1 MSSDFS
7 LIRTARIDW
16 HGDTPHSLLYQDSYF
31 MPGRAMQ
38 ESRAVFVEGNH
49 LPRRFADLHAGETFC
64 IGETGFGTGLNLLLA
79 AHCFL
84 QLAPADARLDLFSAE
99 RHPLARPDL
108 DRALPRNDELAPLAH
123 VLRNHYPPPVA
134 GHHLIELHPRVRLVL
149 MLGDAAE
156 CWAGCRSRVD
166 AWFLDGFAPA
176 RNPDM
181 WTAKLFAAMAERCQ
195 PAASFATFTAAG
207 AVRRGLSAAGF
218 EVERIPGFG
227 GKRHR
232 LIGRWPGHRKRR
244 CVRTGKALVA
254 GAGLAGATTARA
266 LAERGWQVTVCDPAG
281 VAQGASG
288 NLAGVVHTSASAHM
302 TAQNRF
308 YQLAWLHALK
318 RLRQMGFPAS
328 ADDGAL
334 SGVIQHA
341 ADQRMARKLE
351 QALAAGTWPTE
362 ILVPL
367 APEQV
372 LLHGAGYLRPGRW
385 CQHLLDHPDIE
396 LEPLAVRGF
405 QIGDALQI
413 ELEDNDQRLTRS
425 ADALFLCMAE
435 GIRALPGLDWL
446 PLKLIRGQ
454 VSYVRATEASR
465 HWRQAI
471 CHAGYLTPALNDLH
485 CVGAT
490 YDLQRPTAEIDPADD
505 QTNLEQLREQLP
517 RHWQALGGE
526 AIEIVD
532 RRAAVRCQ
540 TPDFLPLAGPLAD
553 PGELPHRIVPDV
565 YLNLAHGSRGITHT
579 PLCADLVAD
588 LASDLT
594 PFPDAELINA
604 LAPERFILRRRRR
617 EPDWKAEPGTDGP
630 GLTRRKPIS

>member
-1 MSSDFS
+1 MPTALDSGGMSTVFAP
-7 LIRTARIDW
+7 IRPARIDW
-16 HGDTPHSLLYQDSYF
+16 HGDTPHSRLHQDSYF
-31 MPGRAMQ
+31 MPGRGAEEAQ
-38 ESRAVFVEGNH
+38 AVFIDGNR
-49 LPRRFADLHAGETFC
+49 LPQRFAELQPEEIFC

-79 AHCFL
+79 ARCFL
-84 QLAPADARLDLFSAE
+84 DHAPPGARLDLYSAE
-99 RHPLARPDL
+99 LHPLRKSDL
-108 DRALPRNDELAPLAH
+108 QRAWALPDALAQTL
-123 VLRNHYPPPVA
+123 LRDYPPPVA
-134 GHHLIELHPRVRLVL
+134 GHHLIELHPRIRLVL

-156 CWAGCRSRVD
+156 CWGRCRAQVD

-181 WTAKLFAAMAERCQ
+181 WSPALFAALTARSR
-195 PAASFATFTAAG
+195 PGASFSTFTAAG
-207 AVRRGLSAAGF
+207 PVRRGLNEAGF
-218 EVERIPGFG
+218 TVERIPGFG

-232 LIGRWPGHRKRR
+232 LIGNWPGTHQSRLI
-244 CVRTGKALVA
+244 RTGKALVA

-266 LAERGWQVTVCDPAG
+266 LAERGWQVTVCDPAR

-318 RLRQMGFPAS
+318 RLRQMGFPAG
-328 ADDGAL
+328 ADDGAMT
-334 SGVIQHA
+334 GVIQHA
-341 ADQRMARKLE
+341 ADARMARKLE
-351 QALAAGTWPTE
+351 QALAAGTWPSD
-362 ILVPL
+362 ILEPL
-367 APEQV
+367 APDQV

-385 CQHLLDHPDIE
+385 CECLLGHPAIE
-396 LEPLAVRGF
+396 LERLAVRGF
-405 QIGDALQI
+405 QVGDALQI
-413 ELEDNDQRLTRS
+413 ELEDNDQRLTRN
-425 ADALFLCMAE
+425 ADALFLCVAE

-454 VSYVRATEASR
+454 VSYVRATETSR
-465 HWRQAI
+465 QWRQAI
-471 CHAGYLTPALNDLH
+471 CHAGYLTPALNGLH

-505 QTNLEQLREQLP
+505 QANLEQLREQLP
-517 RHWQALGGE
+517 QQWQDLGGE
-526 AIEIVD
+526 GIEIVD

-588 LASDLT
+588 LAGDLT
-594 PFPDAELINA
+594 PFPEAELIDA

-617 EPDWKAEPGTDGP
+617 EPDWKPQ
-630 GLTRRKPIS
+630 KPQPKLA